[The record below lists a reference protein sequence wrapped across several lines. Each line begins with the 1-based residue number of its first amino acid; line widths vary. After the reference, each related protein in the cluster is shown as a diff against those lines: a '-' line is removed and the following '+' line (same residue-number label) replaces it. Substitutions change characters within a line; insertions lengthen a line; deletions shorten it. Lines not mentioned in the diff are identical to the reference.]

1 MIESKVHD
9 QQTNISYFIIIII
22 IIIVG
27 LTCQRL

>member
-22 IIIVG
+22 IVVG